1 MKMLFIALV
10 LLLGRVAIAQEKA
23 MELWDKGMKPV
34 VEEGSA
40 GFFSTDNVVILA
52 YVVGFVIFCIYLVKL
67 SLQTKR
73 LAKEL
78 EEIEKRIGGGKG
90 G

>member
-1 MKMLFIALV
+1 MKALFLACV
-10 LLLGRVAIAQEKA
+10 LLLGRVVLAQEKA

-34 VEEGSA
+34 VEEGSG
-40 GFFSTDNVVILA
+40 GFFSAENTVILA
-52 YVVGFVIFCIYLVKL
+52 YIAVFVLFSIYLLKL

-78 EEIEKRIGGGKG
+78 EEIEKRIGGGSKG
-90 G
+90 